1 MHKRYLWIDE
11 RGAGLYWPAPGNIDI
26 SATGKGTLAYWTRTP
41 NNAEWIVEQYLWRIR
56 VNDSNYVSSRGRAIQ
71 VASGGTLYY
80 AASIDNSI
88 PQEDREKPEFHVLT
102 WDFVSGEIRAYY
114 NDAVATHDPVTGVPA
129 PGGSAS
135 AIYLGGEYAG
145 DWASAPWWIRY
156 CANQEYYMLG
166 VWDDVMSEAQISAL
180 YQQGY
185 QSHVFQ
191 PQEGTGNLTFLLNF
205 DNGLEADV
213 AEGEGNWAQD
223 DGASADRFCLQD
235 MGIRTLGTAI
245 YPFGIPRHDGS
256 DDDRLPLHS
265 VCSIKVTEQNHRD
278 HTTDTNEPNYSKLR
292 LEGLDVKYG
301 GAFFPDIPRPGTYR
315 QWIHVPDNGITPAG
329 YEMGIG
335 PLAYVHYPFP
345 GDGVYDWG
353 SGRTF
358 TVVDDAGNTNT
369 TFKTNLIDTADDY
382 WNGAWLTFISGNCA
396 GRSLYVTDYDDTAKV
411 ITLETALPA
420 EPEAGSIAVVNP
432 FSRIMGQDG
441 GKSFPYYWMEASLW
455 ARHGTNDHHFVLL
468 EWQQADADG
477 LSTLRY
483 EKGRTV
489 VMPGVPYVAPG
500 RGALYGMYYW
510 DDGYYDQ
517 PGGTN
522 LEIWLEKIE
531 IGGPQT
537 YQILRCDGRNIG
549 PALADNFM
557 VLTRSHGGTPGDSVK
572 VWRQQNLTFNK
583 QRPTKI
589 TDYNAVTADLYEPG
603 TWREDSIIESTSLP
617 TPVSYDAENEVI
629 TCALQAIDGNGNTQ
643 LGYIQGT
650 WNAATGRINW
660 TDEQPPTGKSNPSLD
675 TSTLRCE
682 RESDS
687 RMGYSS
693 VERIIPSID
702 GTWSLIYRSNTDTA
716 DEAGMYALHG
726 AADRWSFD
734 HSSQFAGEIITKG
747 GKGTEIP
754 QPLGNGYSP
763 WGNAHMYGPVLHNPY
778 AQATE
783 KQYMAFISAK
793 TILQNGRIWNDSRR
807 PIVGFAGAD
816 IKSLAPQPY
825 NREISPLPAPSAHG
839 LNGDILGQKDCI
851 GLLIEGTGD
860 GGFTHGIGLFTS
872 EDGIHFQKMWPS
884 DASLNA
890 FIPQGEL
897 PGEGT
902 RLTPGPTFR
911 LGDKR
916 IYYYMVNWSGTCNF
930 AWCRYNGE
938 TWYNITDGETS
949 AWLETPIL
957 EKPEGGWGELYLNLE
972 LNDGEVQVEVWDPE
986 TEQPLSG
993 YGTPDCDA
1001 PGAGIE
1007 QLVTWQAASL
1017 SELTADHLRLRIHLT
1032 RSQVADQSPQLFAW
1046 EIKPK
1051 VVQYPSASE
1060 LQVEG
1065 ESNPANVVDP
1075 TPTFSWTY
1083 QHPQGSPQ
1091 SAYQIIVA
1099 SSQQQLDSGIGDL
1112 WDSGVV
1118 LSNETTAIYQ
1128 GQALADYQT
1137 YFWKVRVRS
1146 AEGVWSEEW

>member
-1 MHKRYLWIDE
+1 MHKRYLWIDV
-11 RGAGLYWPAPGNIDI
+11 RGAGLYWPAPGNVDI

-41 NNAEWIVEQYLWRIR
+41 NTNWRTDQYLWRIW

-80 AASIDNSI
+80 AGSIDNSI
-88 PQEDREKPEFHVLT
+88 PEEDRKEPELHVLT

-114 NDAVATHDPVTGVPA
+114 NDAVATHDPVTSVPA
-129 PGGSAS
+129 PGGSPS
-135 AIYLGGEYAG
+135 GIYLGGDYVA
-145 DWASAPWWIRY
+145 DWPSAPWWIRY

-166 VWDDVMSEAQISAL
+166 IWDDVMSEAQISTL
-180 YQQGY
+180 YQQGH
-185 QSHVFQ
+185 QTHIFQ
-191 PQEGTGNLTFLLNF
+191 PEEGSGNLTFRMKF
-205 DNGLEADV
+205 DSGLDADI
-213 AEGEGNWAQD
+213 AEGEGNWTQD
-223 DGASADRFCLQD
+223 DGSSADRFCLQD
-235 MGIRTLGTAI
+235 TGIRTLGTAI
-245 YPFGIPRHDGS
+245 HPLGIPRHDGS
-256 DDDRLPLHS
+256 DDDRMPLHS
-265 VCSIKVTEQNHRD
+265 ACPIRITDQKNRD
-278 HTTDTNEPNYSKLR
+278 HTTDTNETNYSKLR
-292 LEGLDVKYG
+292 LEGLDIKRG
-301 GAFFPDIPRPGTYR
+301 GADFPDVPKPGTYR
-315 QWIHVPDNGITPAG
+315 QWIHVPDNDVTPAG

-335 PLAYVHYPFP
+335 PLAYVHHPFP
-345 GDGVYDWG
+345 GEGVYDWG

-358 TVVDDAGNTNT
+358 EVVSDAGNTNT
-369 TFKTNLIDTADDY
+369 TFKTDLIDTEDDY
-382 WNGAWLTFISGNCA
+382 WNGALLTFITGNCA
-396 GRSLYVTDYDDTAKV
+396 GRSLYVADYNDTTKF

-420 EPEAGSIAVVNP
+420 EPEAGSITVVNP
-432 FSRIMGQDG
+432 FSRIMGQNTG
-441 GKSFPYYWMEASLW
+441 ESLSQYWMEASLW
-455 ARHGTNDHHFVLL
+455 AQHGENDYHFVLL
-468 EWQQADADG
+468 EWQQAETAG

-483 EKGRTV
+483 EKGRTA
-489 VMPGVPYVAPG
+489 VMPGVPYVSVG
-500 RGALYGMYYW
+500 RGANYGSYYW
-510 DDGYYDQ
+510 DDGYWDQ

-537 YQILRCDGRNIG
+537 YQILRRDGRNIG

-557 VLTRSHGGTPGDSVK
+557 VLTRSHDGTPGDSVK
-572 VWRQQNLTFNK
+572 VWCQQNLTFNK

-589 TDYNAVTADLYEPG
+589 SNYDAVTADLYEPG
-603 TWREDSIIESTSLP
+603 TWREDSISEFTSLP

-629 TCALQAIDGNGNTQ
+629 ICALQATDGSEVTR

-650 WNAATGRINW
+650 WDEETGRISW
-660 TDEQPPTGKSNPSLD
+660 TDEQPPPGKSNPFLD

-687 RMGYSS
+687 RLVYSY
-693 VERIIPSID
+693 VRRVIPSID

-734 HSSQFAGEIITKG
+734 HSSQFAGEIIAKG
-747 GKGTEIP
+747 GKGIDIL
-754 QPLGNGYSP
+754 QPGGGGYSP
-763 WGNAHMYGPVLHNPY
+763 WGNAHMYGPILHNPY

-783 KQYMAFISAK
+783 KQYMAFMSAK
-793 TILQNGRIWNDSRR
+793 TILHNGTSWNTDCR
-807 PIVGFAGAD
+807 PIVAFAGAD
-816 IKSLAPQPY
+816 IKSLTPQPY
-825 NREISPLPAPSAHG
+825 NREISPLPAPDAHG
-839 LNGDILGQKDCI
+839 LNGGILGQEDCI
-851 GLLIEGTGD
+851 GLLIEGSGG
-860 GGFTHGIGLFTS
+860 GGFTQGVGLFTS
-872 EDGIHFQKMWPS
+872 EDGIHFQEMWPS
-884 DASLNA
+884 DASLDA

-897 PGEGT
+897 PGEST
-902 RLTPGPTFR
+902 RLSPGPTFR

-916 IYYYMVNWSGTCNF
+916 IYYYMVDWSGTCNF

-938 TWYNITDGETS
+938 TWYNIADGETS
-949 AWLETPIL
+949 AYLETPIL
-957 EKPEGGWGELYLNLE
+957 EKPKGGWGELHFNLE
-972 LNDGEVQVEVWDPE
+972 LNNGDVQVEVWDPQ
-986 TEQPLSG
+986 TEQPLAG
-993 YGTPDCDA
+993 YGKQDCDSV
-1001 PGAGIE
+1001 GSGIE

-1017 SELTADHLRLRIHLT
+1017 SELTADYLRLRIHLT
-1032 RSQVADQSPQLFAW
+1032 RPESADESPQLFAW

-1065 ESNPANVVDP
+1065 ESSPANVVDP

-1118 LSNETTAIYQ
+1118 LSSQTTATYQ